1 MKPLSEGARKKL
13 MKYSFPGNVREL
25 KSLVELALTLSV
37 NEEITENDFAID
49 TADNLSSHDTADLT
63 MREHEMRIL
72 MATLKKYNHDIPL
85 TAKKLDMGI
94 STIYR
99 MLKED
104 KE

>member
-1 MKPLSEGARKKL
+1 MKAFSEGARKKL
-13 MKYSFPGNVREL
+13 MSYSFPGNVREL

-37 NEEITENDFAID
+37 NDEITENDFAID
-49 TADNLSSHDTADLT
+49 TAEDLLSHDNADLT

-72 MATLKKYNHDIPL
+72 KATLKKYNHNIPL
-85 TAKKLDMGI
+85 TAEKLDIGI